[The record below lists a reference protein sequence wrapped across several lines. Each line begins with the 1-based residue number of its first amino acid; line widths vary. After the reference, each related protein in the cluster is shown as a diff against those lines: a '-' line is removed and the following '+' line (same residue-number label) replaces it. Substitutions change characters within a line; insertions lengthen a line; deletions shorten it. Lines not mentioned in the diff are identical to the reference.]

1 MCIQMQTHIHAI
13 DRERK
18 INERQALR
26 KVIEVMENS
35 VSDEKGRVI
44 AGRQERMCPESE
56 KQCERWNVSRK
67 TRLGAEKY
75 QTSAKKAKV
84 N

>member
-1 MCIQMQTHIHAI
+1 MQTHIHAT

-44 AGRQERMCPESE
+44 AGRQGRMCPESE
-56 KQCERWNVSRK
+56 K
-67 TRLGAEKY
+67 
-75 QTSAKKAKV
+75 
-84 N
+84 